1 MNIRFSARSLTVREV
16 ARLLGKNEEWVRKG
30 IVAGWLPIGV
40 ATRNGEKVTDPN
52 DVNDQNG
59 RINFYISQKLLYD
72 FTGLIVDEKDV

>member
-40 ATRNGEKVTDPN
+40 ATRNGEQVTDPN